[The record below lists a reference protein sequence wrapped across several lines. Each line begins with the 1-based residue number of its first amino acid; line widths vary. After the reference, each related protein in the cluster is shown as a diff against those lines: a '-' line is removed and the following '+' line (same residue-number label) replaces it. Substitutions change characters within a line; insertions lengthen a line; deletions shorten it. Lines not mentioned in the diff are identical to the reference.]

1 VPIQTPVSPDGRF
14 VATAVLSL
22 STVPRDCTGS
32 PDHVAVIDTRTDEVV
47 RFVGI
52 PARTGTAN
60 GAHGVNFGMKAGG
73 GWYAHVAS
81 QFSNML
87 TVLDLDPDRD
97 NSATDATVAGRVLL
111 ANGQPGGA
119 RVTDGVG
126 GQGVKPLPT
135 PYDGWIQ
142 DTVAAAAQTD
152 PEVRGWIAALTAC
165 QRDPSAAGCGTS
177 ATTFAPLAAASVA
190 DQRSLFCRVE

>member
-1 VPIQTPVSPDGRF
+1 MERITISRP
-14 VATAVLSL
+14 
-22 STVPRDCTGS
+22 CTDS
-32 PDHVAVIDTRTDEVV
+32 PDHVALIDTRTDEIV

-52 PARTGTAN
+52 PARAGTAN
-60 GAHGVNFGMKAGG
+60 GAHGVNFGMKQGG

-87 TVLDLDPDRD
+87 TVLDLDP
-97 NSATDATVAGRVLL
+97 NSDSSAADAAVAGRVFL

-135 PYDGWIQ
+135 PYV
-142 DTVAAAAQTD
+142 TSS
-152 PEVRGWIAALTAC
+152 EE
-165 QRDPSAAGCGTS
+165 GTPLEASWRSSS
-177 ATTFAPLAAASVA
+177 ATRSSAIPARPCASVPGRRPGSGTA
-190 DQRSLFCRVE
+190 

>member
-1 VPIQTPVSPDGRF
+1 MND
-14 VATAVLSL
+14 
-22 STVPRDCTGS
+22 
-32 PDHVAVIDTRTDEVV
+32 VV

-52 PARTGTAN
+52 PARAGTAN
-60 GAHGVNFGMKAGG
+60 GAHGVNFGMKQGG

-87 TVLDLDPDRD
+87 TVLDLDP
-97 NSATDATVAGRVLL
+97 NSDSSAADAAVAGRVFL

-119 RVTDGVG
+119 RVRDGVG

-142 DTVAAAAQTD
+142 DSVAAQAQAD
-152 PEVRGWIAALTAC
+152 PEVRAWIAALTPC
-165 QRDPSAAGCGTS
+165 QRDPSGAGCVTS
-177 ATTFAPLAAASVA
+177 ATAFAPLTGGGAAAT
-190 DQRSLFCRVE
+190 DGHTLFRHME